1 MQHTLWKQVIFDQH
15 EVIKRVKII
24 PREYTFEPQGNYVLT
39 GLRRAGKSTLLYDQI
54 RTLVS
59 QGVSWEQI
67 ICINF
72 EDERLAECTAADLN
86 DILGVQ
92 AELSD
97 KKGYFFFDEIQN
109 IKGWEKFARRLAD
122 SKERTFITGSNAKM
136 LSSEMETVLGGR
148 FLSMHVYPFSFREY
162 LTAVGV
168 PFGEQMILQT
178 KGSAAI
184 RKAFAS
190 YLHVGGLPEVLSY
203 QDKRAYLSSVYQKI
217 LLGDILARN
226 GIRNP
231 KALELMMKK
240 RAESVKDVVS
250 FSRLHHLLGEIG
262 VEVSKDSLIEYTGYA
277 EDSYLLFPLRN
288 YISSFADREGNPK
301 WYFSDNGLLS
311 LFLVQKDPLLLENL
325 VAVALS
331 RRYPHDLF
339 FFKSEKTGIDVDFYL
354 PNEHTAIG
362 VTYTLDGSTDDREI
376 RNLVALAK
384 SLGDLKRLVLLTY
397 EEERDLG
404 HRRYPYR
411 SAAGVEVVVGR
422 GK

>member
-1 MQHTLWKQVIFDQH
+1 M
-15 EVIKRVKII
+15 
-24 PREYTFEPQGNYVLT
+24 
-39 GLRRAGKSTLLYDQI
+39 I
-54 RTLVS
+54 R
-59 QGVSWEQI
+59 
-67 ICINF
+67 
-72 EDERLAECTAADLN
+72 
-86 DILGVQ
+86 
-92 AELSD
+92 
-97 KKGYFFFDEIQN
+97 
-109 IKGWEKFARRLAD
+109 
-122 SKERTFITGSNAKM
+122 
-136 LSSEMETVLGGR
+136 
-148 FLSMHVYPFSFREY
+148 
-162 LTAVGV
+162 
-168 PFGEQMILQT
+168 QT
-178 KGSAAI
+178 KGSVAI

-203 QDKRAYLSSVYQKI
+203 QDKRAYLSRVYQKI
-217 LLGDILARN
+217 LLGDIIARN

-288 YISSFADREGNPK
+288 YVSPDGGAK

-354 PNEHTAIG
+354 PNEHKAIG
-362 VTYTLDGSTDDREI
+362 VIYTLGGSTDDREI

-397 EEERDLG
+397 EEERDL
-404 HRRYPYR
+404 
-411 SAAGVEVVVGR
+411 VVGDIHIEVLPVWKWLLE
-422 GK
+422 GESKNHH